1 MDRVPDDV
9 EKVANTTIDAAYK
22 VHKIIGNNLLESAYE
37 SCLVI
42 ELKNRGLIVE
52 NQVSFPILYE
62 DNIIPNAYR
71 IDLLINKCLVVEL
84 KVMDEISPAHV
95 SQLLTYLRF
104 SNLRLGLIINFK
116 KKFFGEAVRRVI
128 R

>member
-52 NQVSFPILYE
+52 NQVSLPILYE